1 MNTVAVGPIGSAGHE
16 SVAGPVIIER
26 DGESFQRNEKDSA
39 FLPSS
44 PPSCSCLPLSPLEV
58 SAPLSRNTYL
68 GRSGAAEA
76 AKIRKRPHFGVSYY
90 REQNSLIRSRLC
102 EEIVISCVGGEKST
116 RTQTNRRI

>member
-58 SAPLSRNTYL
+58 SAPLSRTAYT
-68 GRSGAAEA
+68 GQVR
-76 AKIRKRPHFGVSYY
+76 
-90 REQNSLIRSRLC
+90 
-102 EEIVISCVGGEKST
+102 VGGEGGSDKN
-116 RTQTNRRI
+116 QNEAALPG